1 MHYKRYVQNYDSIQ
15 IYFENI
21 FLVSKKK
28 EHVHLSNFLILF
40 DTKLLIELLEL
51 MIVFVE
57 LCILR
62 ETDYIKVTRN
72 G

>member
-28 EHVHLSNFLILF
+28 NMYIYLIS
-40 DTKLLIELLEL
+40 
-51 MIVFVE
+51 
-57 LCILR
+57 
-62 ETDYIKVTRN
+62 
-72 G
+72 